1 MVNSN
6 HRIQSPKRRIPLYF
20 YLISYNDLL
29 MLLAIYHINTDS
41 WSIIYMVQ
49 GNLDQWNL
57 FTNQVNY
64 IYTRNVA
71 KINNK
76 LDTNF

>member
-1 MVNSN
+1 MIQAGKSN
-6 HRIQSPKRRIPLYF
+6 
-20 YLISYNDLL
+20 LL
-29 MLLAIYHINTDS
+29 HKYRFDIHGQACVV
-41 WSIIYMVQ
+41 YMVQ